1 MITGNL
7 MACLSSPKVTSSSDH
22 QIWLMHGEVVSV
34 KISGGRGGCN
44 TSSYSMLLMRPGD
57 TSAPHSNGA
66 HHVDIETS
74 KVVRLS
80 RSGESRRMEL
90 TSRHETLPTT
100 VRACRLNPLG
110 QPSWDRM
117 ITCSAGG
124 MRVAPPS
131 HWCCIVRTDI
141 SYHRGSTS
149 SLCKYL
155 E

>member
-100 VRACRLNPLG
+100 VRARRLNPLG

-117 ITCSAGG
+117 TTGSAGG
-124 MRVAPPS
+124 ICGMRGA
-131 HWCCIVRTDI
+131 
-141 SYHRGSTS
+141 G
-149 SLCKYL
+149 
-155 E
+155 